1 MKNTIIDSYVYET
14 ANRTSQGSKL
24 GYFVKITALLVL
36 FSLYSLSVFSQEI
49 KKIEPPFWWA
59 DMKETKLQIL
69 CYGTNISSYEVS
81 LSDGKLIHLRKTEN
95 PNYLFILMDTENV
108 PAGKIQIFFKKA
120 GATYK
125 TINYELKNRDKH
137 SRFRKGFDSSDV
149 IYLLMPDRF
158 ANGNPDNDS
167 HPDVVEKVNRDFDG
181 GRHGGDIQGIID
193 HIDYLKDLGVT
204 ALCSTPL
211 L

>member
-1 MKNTIIDSYVYET
+1 MKNTIIDSYVYAT
-14 ANRTSQGSKL
+14 ANGTSQGSKL

-36 FSLYSLSVFSQEI
+36 FLLYSLSIFSQEI

-108 PAGKIQIFFKKA
+108 PAGKFQIFFKKA
-120 GATYK
+120 G
-125 TINYELKNRDKH
+125 
-137 SRFRKGFDSSDV
+137 
-149 IYLLMPDRF
+149 
-158 ANGNPDNDS
+158 DNVQD
-167 HPDVVEKVNRDFDG
+167 N
-181 GRHGGDIQGIID
+181 
-193 HIDYLKDLGVT
+193 
-204 ALCSTPL
+204 
-211 L
+211 